1 MELSTDLTAERL
13 RQFLDLTQVSAQE
26 VANLCG
32 TSPKVLLKALSP
44 EGQDQLTVPLLY
56 AILRNFSNLNPMWLL
71 FGIGDML
78 ADWQDV
84 KSWEAKI
91 KAVKD
96 ENVRLQGKL
105 EAYQFCLEIYIKQL
119 KDYKTPSP
127 KKAS

>member
-1 MELSTDLTAERL
+1 MELSTEQTRERL
-13 RQFLDLTQVSAQE
+13 KQFLDLTQVSIQQ
-26 VANLCG
+26 VANLCD
-32 TSPKVLLKALSP
+32 TSPKLLQKVLEA
-44 EGQDQLTVPLLY
+44 EGHLTLPQLY

-127 KKAS
+127 QKAS